1 MFYLAFFETGGYRNK
16 MDRQMIF
23 EKAIALRH
31 EIHMH
36 PELSGCETE
45 TKKRLMDFLH
55 ENTSLEIED
64 RGLWFFAVYH
74 AEKAKKKPIAFRAD
88 FDAIKVLEDDTLP
101 YASVNKGV
109 AHKCGHD
116 GHAAALAAFA
126 ADVSRR
132 GADRDI
138 YFVFQHG
145 EETGIGGEP
154 ASSLLDEVEIE
165 EIYAIHNFPGK
176 AFGTVN
182 TREKTIC
189 FASTGIIMEFTGAST
204 HASTP
209 ELGKN
214 PAKAISKI
222 VLALDDLIERNAKEG
237 MVLATVVQV
246 DIGEEAFGVSASKGR
261 LLLTVRGEI
270 QAEYDALLND
280 IQNLAE
286 QEAEAYGLQLE
297 ITYDDYFPETY
308 NHKQCVDKIKK
319 ICDEKG
325 FVYADMP
332 EPLRTSEDF
341 GYYTQKIPGA
351 MIWLGGGEKV
361 APLHNEH
368 FDYPDELIAK
378 SAEIFWALAEA

>member
-1 MFYLAFFETGGYRNK
+1 
-16 MDRQMIF
+16 MDRTEIY
-23 EKAIALRH
+23 ERAVELRH
-31 EIHMH
+31 DIHMH
-36 PELSGCETE
+36 PELSGCERE
-45 TKKRLMDFLH
+45 TKQRLMKFLE
-55 ENTSLEIED
+55 ENTKLELVD
-64 RGLWFFAVYH
+64 RGLWFYAAYH
-74 AEKAKKKPIAFRAD
+74 AENPKKKPIAFRAD
-88 FDAIKVLEDDTLP
+88 FDAIKVLEDNTLP
-101 YASVNKGV
+101 YASLNCGV

-126 ADVSRR
+126 AEVSES

-138 YFVFQHG
+138 YFIFQHG
-145 EETGIGGEP
+145 EETGIGGKP
-154 ASSLLDEVEIE
+154 ASALLDEVEIE

-176 AFGTVN
+176 HFGTVN

-189 FASTGIIMEFTGAST
+189 FASTGLKMEFTGVST

-214 PAKAISKI
+214 PAKAISEI
-222 VLALDDLIERNAKEG
+222 VLALDDLIEKNGKEG

-246 DIGEEAFGVSASKGR
+246 DIGEEAFGVSASKGK

-270 QAEYDALLND
+270 QAEYDALLED
-280 IQNLAE
+280 IRSLA
-286 QEAEAYGLQLE
+286 QSKAEEYGLELE
-297 ITYDDYFPETY
+297 IAYDDYFPETY

-319 ICDEKG
+319 VCEAKS
-325 FVYADMP
+325 FVYAEMK

-351 MIWLGGGEKV
+351 MIWLGGGEQV

-378 SAEIFWALAEA
+378 SAEIFWALTEA